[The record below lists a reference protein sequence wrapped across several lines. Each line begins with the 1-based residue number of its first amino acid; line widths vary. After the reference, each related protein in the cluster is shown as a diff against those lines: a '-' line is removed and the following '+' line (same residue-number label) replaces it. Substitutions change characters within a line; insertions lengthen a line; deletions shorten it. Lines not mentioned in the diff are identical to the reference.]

1 LTSMPGP
8 LQGIRVLDLSQL
20 LLGPFATLLL
30 SDLGAEV
37 VKVER
42 PGMGD
47 VSRGSGRKV
56 RGVSLYFLS
65 LNRGKKSLVIDL
77 TTGKGRDLL
86 VQLAEKADI
95 LVENFSPGTM
105 DRLGLG
111 YEFLKT
117 RNPRLIYAAGS
128 GFGRTGP
135 YADKPAFDITV
146 QAMGGILS
154 TTGEENGGPV
164 RPGASYGD
172 IAAGLFLCT
181 AMLAALHQR
190 DVTGKGQFVD
200 IGMLDCQVTVQE
212 NAFARYL
219 NTGETPSALGARH
232 PENTP
237 FQTFRTKDGYVALA
251 LKGGLT
257 DQWPLFCTL
266 IGRTDIIDDPRFA
279 DGWLRTEN
287 YRALEPMMNRAFRSK
302 ATAEWLADLD
312 AAGIACSPVNTIAE
326 ASNNPQIAAR
336 GMIREVDQ
344 PGSGTFRLANSPFE
358 FSRTHHGGAGAP
370 ELGEHSSEILKSWLG
385 MSDTDV
391 AALRRDQVV

>member
-1 LTSMPGP
+1 LTPMPGP

-86 VQLAEKADI
+86 VHLAEKADI

-117 RNPRLIYAAGS
+117 RNQRLIYAAGS
-128 GFGRTGP
+128 GFGSTGP
-135 YADKPAFDITV
+135 YANKPAFDITV

-190 DVTGKGQFVD
+190 DVTGQGQFVD

-237 FQTFRTKDGYVALA
+237 FQTFRTRDGYVALA

-287 YRALEPMMNRAFRSK
+287 YQVLEPMMNQAFRSK
-302 ATAEWLADLD
+302 ATAEWLAELD

-326 ASNNPQIAAR
+326 AANNLQIAAR
-336 GMIREVDQ
+336 GMIRKVDQ

-358 FSRTHHGGAGAP
+358 FSRTHQGSVGAP
-370 ELGEHSSEILKSWLG
+370 ELGEHSAEILKSWLG
-385 MSDTDV
+385 MTDTDV